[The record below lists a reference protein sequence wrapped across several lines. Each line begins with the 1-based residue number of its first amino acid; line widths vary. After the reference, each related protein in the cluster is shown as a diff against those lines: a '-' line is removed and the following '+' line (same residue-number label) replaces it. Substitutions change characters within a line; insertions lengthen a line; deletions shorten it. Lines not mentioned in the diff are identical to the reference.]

1 MYDFSK
7 ERMAAISDGVIG
19 VAATLLVIELEVP
32 DGITV
37 TSDLIFHWSRTFAAW
52 LISFVMVIIVWL
64 DNHMFISKAR
74 HWSYKL
80 TILTF
85 LQLAVASLIPFASN
99 LVIDHHEST
108 GAMIAFNTV
117 MMLNGLT
124 SFAISRTLSGSS
136 KEYGE
141 LAEAAS
147 LRNRGTVQLAVY
159 TCTLFGSII
168 AGHLHYALTGVL
180 LWIVTPSLIL
190 FRFRKKH

>member
-19 VAATLLVIELEVP
+19 VAATLLVIDLEIP

-37 TSDLIFHWSRTFAAW
+37 TNDLIFHWSRTFAAW
-52 LISFVMVIIVWL
+52 LISFVMVIVVWL

-74 HWSYKL
+74 HWSFKL

-124 SFAISRTLSGSS
+124 SFAVSRTLSGTAGVD
-136 KEYGE
+136 GE

-147 LRNRGTVQLAVY
+147 LRSRGTFQLAVY
-159 TCTLFGSII
+159 VCTLVASIA

-180 LWIVTPSLIL
+180 LWVVTPALIL
-190 FRFRKKH
+190 FRYRKK